1 MRCLVISDIHANLP
15 ALQAVLSDVAARAQA
30 YDIVWCLGDV
40 VGYGAEPNECI
51 DLLRTL
57 PHICLA
63 GNHDWAVIGKLDLH
77 TFHEQA
83 AFVVEWTQANL
94 TPENLCFLKAR
105 PEQLPHEDYL
115 LVHASPRE
123 PIWEYITDINVA
135 EDNFDS
141 MTAPFCL
148 VGHTHVPVVFVKDGR
163 TNNVHVSMPSANV
176 PIVLKRDSR
185 YIINPGSVGQPRDG
199 DPRAAYAIL
208 DTATS
213 TWTPYRVEYPIK
225 DTQKKMKSFHFPPR
239 LVERLSYGR

>member
-1 MRCLVISDIHANLP
+1 MRCLVISDIHANLA
-15 ALQAVLSDVAARAQA
+15 ALQAVMDDVAARATA

-51 DLLRTL
+51 DLLRAL

-63 GNHDWAVIGKLDLH
+63 GNHDWAVTGKLDLH
-77 TFHEQA
+77 AFHEQA
-83 AFVVEWTQANL
+83 AYVVEWTQANL
-94 TPENLCFLKAR
+94 TPENMSYLKAR
-105 PEQLPHEDYL
+105 PELLPHEDYL

-135 EDNFDS
+135 EDNFDYMS
-141 MTAPFCL
+141 SPFCL
-148 VGHTHVPVVFVKDGR
+148 VGHTHVPVIFVKDGR

-176 PIVLKRDSR
+176 PVVLKRDSR

-208 DTATS
+208 DITTS
-213 TWTPYRVEYPIK
+213 TWTPYRVEYAIA
-225 DTQKKMKSFHFPPR
+225 DTQKKMRSFHFPPR
-239 LVERLSYGR
+239 LVERLNYGR

>member
-15 ALQAVLSDVAARAQA
+15 ALQAVFADVKTQAQP

-51 DLLRTL
+51 DLLRTV

-63 GNHDWAVIGKLDLH
+63 GNHDWAVIGKLDLR

-83 AFVVEWTQANL
+83 AYVVEWTQ
-94 TPENLCFLKAR
+94 ENITSQNMSYLRSR
-105 PEQLPHEDYL
+105 PDMLPQDDYL

-135 EDNFDS
+135 EENFD
-141 MTAPFCL
+141 TTTTPFCL
-148 VGHTHVPVVFVKDGR
+148 VGHTHVPVVFVEDGR
-163 TNNVHVSMPSANV
+163 TSNVHVSLPSMNV

-208 DTATS
+208 DTTTA

-225 DTQKKMKSFHFPPR
+225 ATQKKMKSFHFPSR
-239 LVERLSYGR
+239 LVERLAYGR